1 MLMDTLARLNEL
13 LQERGW
19 TEYRLAKECGI
30 AQSTV
35 GNIFRRST
43 EPTLSTL
50 QTLCKGFGI
59 SLSQFFADG
68 EMVELTP
75 ELQELTSAWI
85 PLSPTQ
91 KAAALQMLLAMR
103 EPQ

>member
-1 MLMDTLARLNEL
+1 MDTLARLTDL
-13 LQERGW
+13 LNERGW
-19 TEYRLAKECGI
+19 TEYRLAQECGL
-30 AQSTV
+30 AQSTI
-35 GNIFRRST
+35 GNIFRRGT

-50 QTLCKGFGI
+50 ETLCKGFGI

-68 EMVELTP
+68 EMIELTP
-75 ELQELTSAWI
+75 ELQELTSAWF

-91 KAAALQMLLAMR
+91 KAAALHMLLAMR